1 MSYYVTFI
9 GAPGSGK
16 GTQSNLLANHLAIS
30 KLGIGEILR
39 SEVDAN
45 TDFGKK
51 ALPFLSKGDLIPD
64 YLVLDLFK
72 KSVSKKMKKI
82 GFISDGFP
90 RNFNQAKMFDSFL
103 NLFPLTSLIFY
114 INVPEDI
121 LLNRLIIRGR
131 EDDKIEIIKNRNKV
145 YNNSVKEML
154 DYFGNRIINI
164 NGQKNEKEVFD
175 EIISELNNIKVST

>member
-16 GTQSNLLANHLAIS
+16 GTQSNLLANHLFIS
-30 KLGIGEILR
+30 KLGLGDILR
-39 SEVDAN
+39 SEINAKSDL
-45 TDFGKK
+45 GKK

-64 YLVLDLFK
+64 YLAFELFE
-72 KSVSKKMKKI
+72 KSVSESMKKI

-103 NLFPLTSLIFY
+103 NSLPLTTIIFY

-131 EDDKIEIIKNRNKV
+131 EDDKIDIIKNRNKV
-145 YNNSVKEML
+145 YNNSVKEIL

-164 NGQKNEKEVFD
+164 NGQKSEKEVFD
-175 EIISELNNIKVST
+175 EIICELNNLKVST